1 MAGRE
6 RKGERERTT
15 MEHIHR
21 EAIRKN
27 WTYLLENL
35 MIDDLLDYLLSHSI
49 ISDNMKEEVEIQG
62 TRREKATQLLFIIQ
76 KRGPQAFQALLNG
89 LRECGMGFIAE
100 RLEQSV

>member
-1 MAGRE
+1 
-6 RKGERERTT
+6 
-15 MEHIHR
+15 
-21 EAIRKN
+21 
-27 WTYLLENL
+27 

-100 RLEQSV
+100 RLEQSVWRVYVKCYYLKFNYYSVYM